1 MSSEDISAIGFFVFF
16 SVLIGAAYLY
26 TGTHP

>member
-1 MSSEDISAIGFFVFF
+1 MHRDDIASIGFFVFF

-26 TGTHP
+26 TGTHQ